1 MGNLGFVG
9 LGVMG
14 APMAAHLVEAGYK
27 VAVWNRTAAKAD
39 PLKVLGARIAA
50 TPAEVALG
58 AEVVFI
64 CVGDTPDVEQVLFGP
79 QGVAEG
85 IAPGSLVIDCTTISP
100 EAEEDFARRMKA
112 KGAGYLD
119 APLTGGQKGAIDGT
133 LTFMVG
139 GEAGDIN
146 RATPYFQ
153 AMGKKI
159 VHAGPS
165 GYGQRL
171 KAVNQLVCGIHL
183 LALGE
188 GLAFAKKLGLDLA
201 SAREVLI
208 SGAARSWALEV
219 YGEKILRDDFTPGF
233 ALKWQA
239 KDTRIALEAATR
251 LGLDLP
257 GLKLADQRLRDAI
270 AKGMGDEGSH
280 SVYKLYG
287 QE

>member
-1 MGNLGFVG
+1 MSRIGFVG

-14 APMAAHLVEAGYK
+14 APMASHLIKAGHQ
-27 VAVWNRTAAKAD
+27 VAVWNRTSAKAG
-39 PLKVLGARIAA
+39 PLKELGAQVVSSPRDAA
-50 TPAEVALG
+50 SG
-58 AEVVFI
+58 AGIVFV
-64 CVGDTPDVEQVLFGP
+64 CVGDTPDVEQVLFGAG
-79 QGVAEG
+79 GVAEG
-85 IAPGSLVIDCTTISP
+85 AGSGSLVIDCTTISP
-100 EAEEDFARRMKA
+100 EAEEGFAKRMSA
-112 KGAGYLD
+112 RGIQYLD
-119 APLTGGQKGAIDGT
+119 APLTGGQKGAIEGT

-139 GEAGDIN
+139 GQAEDID
-146 RATPYFQ
+146 RARPYFQ
-153 AMGKKI
+153 AMGKKV
-159 VHAGPS
+159 VHAGPA

-239 KDTRIALEAATR
+239 KDTRIALEAAR
-251 LGLDLP
+251 SLGLDLP
-257 GLKLADQRLRDAI
+257 GLKLADARLREALE
-270 AKGMGDEGSH
+270 KGMGEDGSH
-280 SVYKLYG
+280 SIYKLYG